1 MAANGKDTTIPSKA
15 REVTDRVNRLCK
27 QAAVEKSLA
36 LPHGRSDERTANCC
50 GVSANSKTTS
60 EERKERV
67 KRSILYTTGKKRVQ
81 RPERNVITVGFNFC
95 VVKDCKSV

>member
-15 REVTDRVNRLCK
+15 REVTDHVNCLCK
-27 QAAVEKSLA
+27 QAAVQKSLA

-60 EERKERV
+60 EEREKKEL
-67 KRSILYTTGKKRVQ
+67 KEALCTPQERSGF
-81 RPERNVITVGFNFC
+81 RNLKET
-95 VVKDCKSV
+95 